1 MFDFFDISKTGF
13 IEKDDFIKML
23 YNYPKKDI
31 LKMLYKIEKSKTLSN
46 KKLKK
51 VPSIEMSSQRE
62 VGLHSTTNIRK
73 NLQSVN
79 IEDMRV
85 LSKARIKSGVPNS
98 ARPVKPQSTEFKHGK
113 KYYTTMNHSI
123 KFIADLVYE
132 EVGQGEFHH
141 QMSFENFK
149 FWVKTNDGILST
161 FDKWLRKKAW
171 TVDPFSGTFLY
182 RQNTDQMGQYMRVNM
197 RTKKDLLKL
206 YKKSFVELYNE
217 LLFIYKDS
225 SGKELIRVVIL
236 KNLDIEYIKCELK
249 IKMLFP
255 ECSRYQNVTL
265 VADSGEVF
273 EEWKRRF
280 DPFLRETVEKF
291 YIFSEKIGR
300 GTYSTVNKG
309 IDRLNPE
316 SKVAIKT
323 IIKKNLKP
331 EEKTLIAEESL
342 IIQKL
347 NHENIIKFI
356 RQFEDT
362 ERIFYIFELAEG
374 GDLYDHINDKNR
386 LCEEE
391 SKIIFKQLLQVLEYL
406 HLSHILHRDLK
417 PENIMI
423 IKDEVTGRVS
433 QIKLIDFG
441 FATYFSNDDL
451 PCLSCGTLNYAA
463 PEVLLGEKYGEPSDI
478 FSAGVILYLM

>member
-1 MFDFFDISKTGF
+1 MVKESVIDERIQVMFDFFDISKTGF

-31 LKMLYKIEKSKTLSN
+31 LKMLYKIEKSKTLSD

-255 ECSRYQNVTL
+255 ECSR
-265 VADSGEVF
+265 
-273 EEWKRRF
+273 
-280 DPFLRETVEKF
+280 
-291 YIFSEKIGR
+291 
-300 GTYSTVNKG
+300 
-309 IDRLNPE
+309 
-316 SKVAIKT
+316 
-323 IIKKNLKP
+323 
-331 EEKTLIAEESL
+331 
-342 IIQKL
+342 
-347 NHENIIKFI
+347 
-356 RQFEDT
+356 
-362 ERIFYIFELAEG
+362 
-374 GDLYDHINDKNR
+374 
-386 LCEEE
+386 
-391 SKIIFKQLLQVLEYL
+391 
-406 HLSHILHRDLK
+406 
-417 PENIMI
+417 
-423 IKDEVTGRVS
+423 
-433 QIKLIDFG
+433 
-441 FATYFSNDDL
+441 
-451 PCLSCGTLNYAA
+451 
-463 PEVLLGEKYGEPSDI
+463 
-478 FSAGVILYLM
+478 